1 MSKLYLMCTVLN
13 RARLPEFLSLYREE
27 ALDRN
32 FIMLAHGTA
41 TSTVLNAFGLENA
54 EKAVALTV
62 VTDSVWKSVKKG
74 LERRI
79 RIDIPGTGIAFLV
92 PISSIGGRRELAFF
106 TDELDY
112 TRSEEESELKGTKQ
126 ELLIVIGNRGYSE
139 QIMDAAREAGA
150 TGGTV
155 IHANGTGMKRAE
167 KFFGIS
173 LSSERELILIVS
185 ATAKKNAIMQ
195 SIMKKAGLE
204 TDAKAIV
211 FSLPVT
217 DTAGLRLLE
226 PEESEEEPTAPQPDT
241 APSHAQE

>member
-1 MSKLYLMCTVLN
+1 MSNLYLMCTVMN
-13 RARLPEFLSLYREE
+13 RARLPEFLSLYRQEN
-27 ALDRN
+27 LDRN

-41 TSTVLNAFGLENA
+41 RSEVLNLFGLENS

-62 VTDSVWKSVKKG
+62 VTDTIWRSVKKG
-74 LERRI
+74 LERTI
-79 RIDIPGTGIAFLV
+79 RISAPGSGIAFCV
-92 PISSIGGRRELAFF
+92 PLSSIGGRRELAFF
-106 TDELDY
+106 TEDLDY
-112 TRSEEESELKGTKQ
+112 TQNEEETELKGTKQ

-139 QIMDAAREAGA
+139 HIMDAARAAGA

-173 LSSERELILIVS
+173 LSSERELVLIVS
-185 ATAKKNAIMQ
+185 ATPKKNAIMQ
-195 SIMKKAGLE
+195 SIMKNAGLE

-217 DTAGLRLLE
+217 DTAGLSLFE
-226 PEESEEEPTAPQPDT
+226 PEEPAEEAKPA
-241 APSHAQE
+241 AQTPEADPA